1 MLCCLAESFCDNNC
15 QHSDDDGEES
25 EHLIDEEEHESDTT
39 VDMNR
44 LDVTNTNLHNDALHG
59 VTNGGGE
66 AEGDGHG
73 GGLSDH
79 DGAQIQNRDKKYSGV
94 TILVEER
101 KVDIIPD
108 SHLSCLGMGNQFPAG
123 EIILQAEKLN
133 EA

>member
-1 MLCCLAESFCDNNC
+1 MLCCLAESSCDNNC
-15 QHSDDDGEES
+15 QHSDGDGEES
-25 EHLIDEEEHESDTT
+25 EHLIDEEEHESDTS
-39 VDMNR
+39 VDMNG

-66 AEGDGHG
+66 AKGDGHG

-79 DGAQIQNRDKKYSGV
+79 DGAQIQNRDRKYSGV

-108 SHLSCLGMGNQFPAG
+108 SPVSFLGMGNQFPAG
-123 EIILQAEKLN
+123 EIILKAEKLN
-133 EA
+133 ET